1 MKPFNYKVN
10 PSSRMG
16 TIFDE
21 GDVNHDTRG
30 ITADRFFGSEKGMD

>member
-1 MKPFNYKVN
+1 
-10 PSSRMG
+10 MG

-21 GDVNHDTRG
+21 GDVNHDTSG